1 MKKMTLDLDQLS
13 VDSFDTS
20 APPEKRGTVFGEEYT
35 PFTHCT
41 CPGHPSCDG
50 YDTCQGTPSC
60 DGVCTYTQGD
70 PSCDITCHGRF
81 TCEPSCDYTCDGYGA
96 TCQYYT
102 CGCR

>member
-1 MKKMTLDLDQLS
+1 MKKMKLELEQLA

-20 APPEKRGTVFGEEYT
+20 AAPERRGTVYGRQVT
-35 PFTHCT
+35 DFTHCT

-50 YDTCQGTPSC
+50 YDTCQGPTC
-60 DGVCTYTQGD
+60 DAFCTYTQGD

-81 TCEPSCDYTCDGYGA
+81 TCEPSCDYTCPGYGA
-96 TCQYYT
+96 TCEYT